1 MKLYTGENIKKV
13 IEANKGKWTT
23 AETSNY
29 IIIYPTPALYL
40 RPINAKAIVFFKR
53 LTTAPAKYPG
63 GVYSAKQ
70 YTVTPEKNTLPKKY
84 KDILTAAIIEQQEAK
99 TC

>member
-29 IIIYPTPALYL
+29 IIIYPAPALYL
-40 RPINAKAIVFFKR
+40 RPINAKAIVFFKQ

-63 GVYSAKQ
+63 GAYKAKQ
-70 YTVTPEKNTLPKKY
+70 YSVSIDRNTLPEKY
-84 KDILTAAIIEQQEAK
+84 KNILREAK
-99 TC
+99 